1 MKQTTCKKILLFC
14 LVTPLWFSPAVAGA
28 LYSFQDNLSGDWGGA
43 RNTMHDAG
51 VDIALSYTAE
61 PAASV
66 SGGYDQDDEYLH
78 NINAALTL
86 DLEKIFSIKGTVFLA
101 KYSSRSGDNIS
112 DRYVVPASAENGRYV
127 YGDYYNKSQEAY
139 GGQTTKLVNFQLT
152 TQIGDDWSV
161 DYGRLVMNDLFLRS
175 DLYCNFMNNAV
186 CGSPKG
192 VFTPYALNA
201 YPDGTVG
208 AHVKWETSEMVDLKL
223 GVFDGGWTEQDDDG
237 WDWAMGHNGV
247 AVTGE
252 VQIFFDRAESGGAQQ
267 VIKVGANY
275 HSGDFDNFKTGEK
288 TSETTSV
295 YILSDWKLFSEEGD
309 VNQGLALFGSIVAN
323 SDDEI
328 AALPF
333 TYIFG
338 FVYEGLIPTRDRDKL
353 GFMINIAEHSKY
365 NTYTHDFIS
374 GKERGNETIM
384 ELTYNIR
391 AGYGIEIMPTI
402 QYINQPNG
410 SRDFDDVTVLG
421 LKFNVNL

>member
-1 MKQTTCKKILLFC
+1 MKKRFSRNILALC
-14 LVTPLWFSPAVAGA
+14 LATPLCFTTAVAEDRF
-28 LYSFQDNLSGDWGGA
+28 SFQDHISGDWGGS
-43 RNTMHDAG
+43 RTSLYDAG
-51 VDIALSYTAE
+51 VDIALNYTAE
-61 PAASV
+61 PAASL
-66 SGGYDQDDEYLH
+66 SGGYEQDDEYLH
-78 NINAALTL
+78 NINAALTI
-86 DLEKIFSIKGTVFLA
+86 DLEKLFSIRKTVFLA

-112 DRYVVPASAENGRYV
+112 DRYVVPSYAENGRYE
-127 YGDYYNKSQEAY
+127 YGEYYNKSQEAF

-152 TQIGDDWSV
+152 TEIGDDWSV

-201 YPDGTVG
+201 YPDATVG
-208 AHVKWETSEMVDLKL
+208 VHAKWETSEMVDLKL
-223 GVFDGGWTEQDDDG
+223 GVFDGGWPEQDSNG
-237 WDWAMGHNGV
+237 WDWSMGHNGV

-252 VQIFFDRAESGGAQQ
+252 VQIFFDRAENGGAQQ
-267 VIKVGANY
+267 VIKVGTNY
-275 HSGDFDNFKTGEK
+275 HSGEFDNFNTGEK
-288 TSETTSV
+288 TSGSTSV
-295 YILSDWKLFSEEGD
+295 YILSDWKVFSEEGD
-309 VNQGLALFGSIVAN
+309 INQGLALFGSIVAN

-333 TYIFG
+333 SYIMG

-353 GFMINIAEHSKY
+353 GFMLNVAEHSEY
-365 NTYTHDFIS
+365 NTYTHDFVT
-374 GKERGNETIM
+374 GKERGHETIM

-391 AGYGIEIMPTI
+391 TGYGIEIMPTL

-410 SRDFDDVTVLG
+410 SRDFADVTVVG